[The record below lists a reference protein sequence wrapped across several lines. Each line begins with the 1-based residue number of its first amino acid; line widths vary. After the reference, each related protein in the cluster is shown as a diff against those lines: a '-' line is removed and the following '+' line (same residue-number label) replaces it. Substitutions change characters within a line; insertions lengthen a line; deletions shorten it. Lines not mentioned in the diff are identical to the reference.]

1 MHPLEDRSF
10 RFSVDEFGI
19 SVYGVFDGFGGSQ
32 VINDISQKASNNR
45 KKEYKKINN
54 QYDLYI
60 NLFTFIRWQ
69 ILSPKNFPPS
79 FYLVN

>member
-32 VINDISQKASNNR
+32 VITKTLQKASNN
-45 KKEYKKINN
+45 KKEITINE
-54 QYDLYI
+54 YELSFH
-60 NLFTFIRWQ
+60 LLTFIRWQ
-69 ILSPKNFPPS
+69 ILSPKNFQPS
-79 FYLVN
+79 YYLVN

>member
-32 VINDISQKASNNR
+32 VINEISQKASNN
-45 KKEYKKINN
+45 EKKIQETIN
-54 QYDLYI
+54 QYNLYI

-69 ILSPKNFPPS
+69 ILSPKNFQPS
-79 FYLVN
+79 YYLVN